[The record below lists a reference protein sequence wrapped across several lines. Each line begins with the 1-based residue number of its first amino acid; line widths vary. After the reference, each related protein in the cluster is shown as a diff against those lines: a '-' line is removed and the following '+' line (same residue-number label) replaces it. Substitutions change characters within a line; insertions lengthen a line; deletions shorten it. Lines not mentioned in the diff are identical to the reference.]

1 MTDSVSAIG
10 GATNATGLYTT
21 APTRAPKQ
29 TLDSDAMMQL
39 LVTQLKNQDPSSPMD
54 TNAMI
59 SQTTQLSAM
68 QQLVDLSGNSN
79 AALALQMRDTAA
91 NLVGK
96 NITYDDGNGGTK
108 SGLVTGVK
116 YSGSGNPTV
125 SLGDT
130 SIELASVLGVS
141 NTAS

>member
-1 MTDSVSAIG
+1 MTDSVSAVG
-10 GATNATGLYTT
+10 GAPATGLYTT

-68 QQLVDLSGNSN
+68 QQLVDLSSNSN
-79 AALALQMRDTAA
+79 AALALQMRDHAA

-96 NITYDDGNGGTK
+96 TVTYDDGAGVTK
-108 SGLVTGVK
+108 TGLVTGVK
-116 YSGSGNPTV
+116 YSGTGNPTV

-130 SIELASVLGVS
+130 SIELASVLGVAT
-141 NTAS
+141 TAS